1 MSHTADGLFAIRVRQ
16 QIIVGNRY
24 VQKLARNSHLSITS
38 SVPCLAAVPHHS
50 WRRFPTRITILI
62 VRVDVNVA
70 IPVLAQIYCHHQY
83 QRNLREQETVR
94 SRLVIRTIGAVRI
107 PVFDPRRTEEALIYR
122 FRNLISL
129 LSTDETNEN

>member
-50 WRRFPTRITILI
+50 WRRSPTRITILI

-70 IPVLAQIYCHHQY
+70 IPVLAQIYCHRQY